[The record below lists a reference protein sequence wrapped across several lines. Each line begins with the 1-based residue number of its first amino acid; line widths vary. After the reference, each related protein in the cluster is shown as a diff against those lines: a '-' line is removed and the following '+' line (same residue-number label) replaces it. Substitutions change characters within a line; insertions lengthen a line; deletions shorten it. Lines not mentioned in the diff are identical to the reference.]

1 MKREQ
6 CAEITSRISG
16 MYAMHF
22 ESRGLEIQW
31 FLSVFDVVFSSTLEF
46 YKFDAYQLEFFS
58 FQRILSTLNLV
69 LSGYAKLAS

>member
-6 CAEITSRISG
+6 CAEITPRISG

-31 FLSVFDVVFSSTLEF
+31 FLSDFDVVFSSTLEF
-46 YKFDAYQLEFFS
+46 YEFDEYQLELFF
-58 FQRILSTLNLV
+58 LSTY
-69 LSGYAKLAS
+69 S

>member
-6 CAEITSRISG
+6 CAEITPRISG

-31 FLSVFDVVFSSTLEF
+31 FLSDFDVVFSSTLEF
-46 YKFDAYQLEFFS
+46 YEFDEYQLELFFY
-58 FQRILSTLNLV
+58 QRILSALNSV
-69 LSGYAKLAS
+69 LSGYAKFAS